1 MIQRIADS
9 LHLRHNQ
16 PAFRR
21 LEVYRN
27 YHYHRRMSRRQIA
40 QQNRRIDEVFGDYL
54 YQSGFQLVQHPV
66 AAAAVGRNDFDAVFG
81 TAIQIA
87 FVINFN
93 QRQFACFDLADNFLL
108 LSADFAAFADQNRH
122 VSTVQNPTGFGQT
135 FRSQNGFIAETGRIQ
150 PDDGTKRQKLLC
162 FFDNV
167 GGRTGNIGSN
177 GYLLTGNQ
185 V

>member
-21 LEVYRN
+21 LKVYRN
-27 YHYHRRMSRRQIA
+27 YHDHRRMSRRQIA
-40 QQNRRIDEVFGDYL
+40 QQNRRIDEVFGNCL

-93 QRQFACFDLADNFLL
+93 QRQFAR
-108 LSADFAAFADQNRH
+108 FAFTYQNRY
-122 VSTVQNPTGFGQT
+122 VGTVQNPTGFGQT

-150 PDDGTKRQKLLC
+150 PDDGTKRQKLLR
-162 FFDNV
+162 FFDNI
-167 GGRTGNIGSN
+167 GGRTRNIGSN